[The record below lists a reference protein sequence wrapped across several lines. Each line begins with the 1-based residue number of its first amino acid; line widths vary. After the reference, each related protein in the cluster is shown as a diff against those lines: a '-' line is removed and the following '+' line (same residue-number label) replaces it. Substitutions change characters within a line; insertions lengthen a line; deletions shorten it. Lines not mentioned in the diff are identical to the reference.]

1 MMHHENREVFG
12 PVRSFRRAN
21 GGPSCPVGRAT
32 PASWPLEPLVLA
44 LGRVRS
50 AAGIARTTRRL
61 RPEGPPLGSDPARTC
76 LAITGILLC
85 VTVGG
90 CNKSFFAKPAPAIAE
105 APPGDSWDSQARP
118 PTTPAEEGDDVMS
131 EVDRFIA
138 SLQDVRSESSGN
150 PTVSESGKGKGES
163 ATSGTAPAKHES
175 SASDAAAPKGERK
188 LLANAS
194 LSAEGSGA
202 EEDAVHGSRTDPSP
216 AASVALPVLLAISV
230 EEEAAPVAPASPSA
244 TGLANTPA
252 EAAPAEHKLSVEE
265 YLMALQQGRTQ
276 LDPVEAAWRARL
288 LEITLGRT
296 SQGASRVDRLTP
308 SQQDVLDAS
317 LDAVRAVR
325 RVLRDP
331 VASACEALEDVD
343 RLQAVLREM
352 SDLTIPR
359 TALCSRVMT
368 FGVYE
373 QMPTDRFVA
382 GRVNQTILYCEVR
395 NFVSREENGEYRSK
409 FSGRA
414 ELLTPSG
421 DSVWKQEEPS
431 IEDRC
436 TSRRTDFFIAQR
448 ISFPATIPA
457 GEYLLKVTLE
467 DKYAGKVNET
477 TLPLTVRSA
486 SSLATTKEP

>member
-1 MMHHENREVFG
+1 MGNAHG
-12 PVRSFRRAN
+12 SQPDP
-21 GGPSCPVGRAT
+21 PSG
-32 PASWPLEPLVLA
+32 
-44 LGRVRS
+44 
-50 AAGIARTTRRL
+50 
-61 RPEGPPLGSDPARTC
+61 
-76 LAITGILLC
+76 
-85 VTVGG
+85 
-90 CNKSFFAKPAPAIAE
+90 APA
-105 APPGDSWDSQARP
+105 
-118 PTTPAEEGDDVMS
+118 
-131 EVDRFIA
+131 
-138 SLQDVRSESSGN
+138 
-150 PTVSESGKGKGES
+150 
-163 ATSGTAPAKHES
+163 
-175 SASDAAAPKGERK
+175 
-188 LLANAS
+188 
-194 LSAEGSGA
+194 
-202 EEDAVHGSRTDPSP
+202 
-216 AASVALPVLLAISV
+216 ALPIVLAISV
-230 EEEAAPVAPASPSA
+230 EEEPAPVLRASPSS
-244 TGLANTPA
+244 TSLANTPA

-265 YLMALQQGRTQ
+265 YLTALQQGETQ

-288 LEITLGRT
+288 VEIALGRT
-296 SQGASRVDRLTP
+296 SPGAARVDRLTP

-343 RLQAVLREM
+343 RLQAALQEM
-352 SDLTIPR
+352 SDLTLPR

-373 QMPTDRFVA
+373 PMPSDRFVA

>member
-1 MMHHENREVFG
+1 MMHHEDMDVFG
-12 PVRSFRRAN
+12 PVRSCRHASAGVSGSARITRAR
-21 GGPSCPVGRAT
+21 PVAPVFSRV
-32 PASWPLEPLVLA
+32 ASGFAMP
-44 LGRVRS
+44 
-50 AAGIARTTRRL
+50 
-61 RPEGPPLGSDPARTC
+61 
-76 LAITGILLC
+76 GILLC
-85 VTVGG
+85 IAAGG
-90 CNKSFFAKPAPAIAE
+90 CNQSFFAKPGPAAAQ
-105 APPGDSWDSQARP
+105 APPADSWDSQVQP
-118 PTTPAEEGDDVMS
+118 PAKPAEGSDDVMS

-138 SLQDVRSESSGN
+138 SLQDARSDASGSSSPDPSN
-150 PTVSESGKGKGES
+150 EHKPDQAAAH
-163 ATSGTAPAKHES
+163 ATPGRHES
-175 SASDAAAPKGERK
+175 SAGGVAAEPGGERK
-188 LLANAS
+188 VIANAS
-194 LSAEGSGA
+194 LSAEGPEVERGDGHGSQTDPPSGA
-202 EEDAVHGSRTDPSP
+202 P
-216 AASVALPVLLAISV
+216 AALPIVLAISV
-230 EEEAAPVAPASPSA
+230 EEEPASVTRATPTQ
-244 TGLANTPA
+244 TGLANAPA
-252 EAAPAEHKLSVEE
+252 DAAPAENKLSVEE
-265 YLMALQQGRTQ
+265 YLTALQQGETQ

-288 LEITLGRT
+288 LEITLGRP
-296 SQGASRVDRLTP
+296 SQNSSRVDRLTP

-343 RLQAVLREM
+343 RLHAALQEM

-359 TALCSRVMT
+359 TALCGRVMT

-373 QMPTDRFVA
+373 PMPSDRFVA

-395 NFVSREENGEYRSK
+395 NFVSHEENGEFRSK

-467 DKYAGKVNET
+467 DKLAGKFNET